1 MIFNANPSQIEK
13 LDSKQLVELLNK
25 LLHVEAQKFGIG
37 LRGVSVPPQI
47 NVPDGG
53 EDGRIS
59 WEGGREDTDYL
70 PSRFCMFQSKATSA
84 DKMAKAEWKKEVWT
98 KAIKKK
104 DAIQELNDAVK
115 DAIENNGSYIG
126 FTSGVLI
133 GSKKYKE
140 RIDGIKQ
147 GIREAG
153 ANPDSLKTIDI
164 YDANKIAAWVE
175 KHPAVAVWLNERQ
188 SELSLRGFQTVE
200 RWGKRPDIVSNPQV
214 QDEAKRFLI
223 GSNNVSPEENS
234 IPFDEAKEQITNHL
248 SEPKKIIRVIGSSG
262 VGKTRFVYEVL
273 RDEDTITKNTLK
285 TSAIYC
291 DFRDVSDRIISIIE
305 SLSNAKNS
313 TLIIVDECPRE
324 AAIRIGEI
332 VASEG
337 SNLRVLTI
345 GNDNQPIEKDNCLNI
360 SILPADDTL
369 IEGIIKQRHPK
380 ANCID
385 INFIKEISCGYPR
398 FAVLVTDSYLSGTP
412 ILKAV
417 EGAVERMLIG
427 CGINRVEQV
436 RAIECLALFKELGA
450 DEDSS
455 SEIDFVAKNLAR
467 QTGDEMYEHLAH
479 AAKQGIVAHQD
490 NYFIIPFPPV
500 AAFLG
505 ERRIDLLRV
514 NTVLNFIENSSPK
527 LRRSFLSQWDNFT
540 RSRTASIVAQRLL
553 SVDGLCGSLKGLDTE
568 IGSQCLKATVYINPD
583 RVTKVIESIYVKISL
598 DDLKIVVTR
607 RQDLLEV
614 LEKLVSR
621 KESFQVAALLLMRL
635 AAIGGDPG
643 YRNAKNIFT
652 KLFYF
657 QLSLS
662 LTKAERSERFKVIDD
677 GIESNDER
685 IISICIDALENTLK
699 ERFSGHNSYNPRI
712 NQTPFKDW
720 ESKKDRKEI
729 VDFKRHGIR
738 RIKDIRV
745 NHRIFLSR
753 CEKILSLCIWSLRDN
768 NLLSDIETIIKD
780 ISKEKGVW
788 FEAIEEINDWLY
800 SCRTE
805 KSEEYYIKV
814 KKLYDDII
822 PEDLIGQALLYTSTQ
837 LKDIYTLNLDQ
848 NCQYSEDFKYSAR
861 KAKEVATEIGKC
873 KKTTQSTIQAIVKEE
888 LDSINIREFV
898 RELVLHLE
906 NPIKAFSIAVKAFE
920 KSTELKGIWF
930 IQELVKGIDI
940 KDNKYRLSI
949 ENICSLIDRLVA
961 IHGSAGSWEAL
972 QTIYQI
978 YYQNKKENLDER
990 IIERLKDLINS
1001 PELLEDIERCKHNRY
1016 LFDELTPLVQN
1027 DSF

>member
-1 MIFNANPSQIEK
+1 MIFNADQSQIEK

-25 LLHVEAQKFGIG
+25 LLHAEAQKSGIG
-37 LRGVSVPPQI
+37 LRGVSVPLQI

-104 DAIQELNDAVK
+104 DEIRELNDAVK

-133 GSKKYKE
+133 GSQKYKD

-164 YDANKIAAWVE
+164 YDANKIAAWVSE
-175 KHPAVAVWLNERQ
+175 HPAVAVWLNERQ

-200 RWGKRPDIVSNPQV
+200 KWGKRPDIASIPQV
-214 QDEAKRFLI
+214 EDKENRFLI
-223 GSNNVSPEENS
+223 GSKNVSSKEILIS
-234 IPFDEAKEQITNHL
+234 FDEAKEKIINYL

-262 VGKTRFVYEVL
+262 VGKTRFVYEVF

-291 DFRDVSDRIISIIE
+291 NFRDVSDRIIPIIE
-305 SLSNAKNS
+305 SLLDAKNS

-337 SNLRVLTI
+337 SNFRVLTI

-380 ANCID
+380 ADCLEIE
-385 INFIKEISCGYPR
+385 FIRNISCGYPR

-479 AAKQGIVAHQD
+479 AAKQGIVAHQF
-490 NYFIIPFPPV
+490 NYFTIQFPPIS
-500 AAFLG
+500 AFLG
-505 ERRIDLLRV
+505 ARRLDLLRV
-514 NTVLNFIENSSPK
+514 KTILDFIEDSPPE
-527 LRRSFLSQWDNFT
+527 LRRSFLSQWHNFT
-540 RSRTASIVAQRLL
+540 SSRTASIVAQRLL
-553 SVDGLCGSLKGLDTE
+553 SRGKWCSSLDGLNTE
-568 IGSQCLKATVYINPD
+568 IGSQCLKAIVHINPD
-583 RVTKVIESIYVKISL
+583 GVTNIIESIYGKISL
-598 DDLKIVVTR
+598 DDLKKVVTR

-635 AAIGGDPG
+635 AAIENDPG
-643 YRNAKNIFT
+643 YPNATNIFK
-652 KLFYF
+652 KLF

-662 LTKAERSERFKVIDD
+662 GTEAGLSERFKVIDN
-677 GIESNDER
+677 GIASNDER
-685 IISICIDALENTLK
+685 IILICIDALENTLK
-699 ERFSGHNSYNPRI
+699 KRISNYGNSNSRI
-712 NQTPFKDW
+712 NQPPLKYPKSMNWD
-720 ESKKDRKEI
+720 EI
-729 VDFKRHGIR
+729 FDFKRNGIQ
-738 RIKDIRV
+738 RIKDIR
-745 NHRIFLSR
+745 IKYEKFSSR
-753 CEKILSLCIWSLRDN
+753 CEKILLSDCIWFLLN
-768 NLLSDIETIIKD
+768 NELFSDVKNIIED

-788 FEAIEEINDWLY
+788 FEAIKEMNDWLY
-800 SCRTE
+800 SWRTE
-805 KSEEYYIKV
+805 KSKEYYQKTAINHLSAV
-814 KKLYDDII
+814 R
-822 PEDLIGQALLYTSTQ
+822 LITQ
-837 LKDIYTLNLDQ
+837 L
-848 NCQYSEDFKYSAR
+848 
-861 KAKEVATEIGKC
+861 
-873 KKTTQSTIQAIVKEE
+873 
-888 LDSINIREFV
+888 
-898 RELVLHLE
+898 
-906 NPIKAFSIAVKAFE
+906 
-920 KSTELKGIWF
+920 
-930 IQELVKGIDI
+930 
-940 KDNKYRLSI
+940 
-949 ENICSLIDRLVA
+949 
-961 IHGSAGSWEAL
+961 
-972 QTIYQI
+972 
-978 YYQNKKENLDER
+978 
-990 IIERLKDLINS
+990 
-1001 PELLEDIERCKHNRY
+1001 
-1016 LFDELTPLVQN
+1016 
-1027 DSF
+1027 